1 MTYLAFIFV
10 TTMILL
16 GDIGNDHQAMTDM
29 CVPRLEQQI
38 ERGEIV
44 TKEDYKLQK
53 KSCKMDW
60 KAEKRANIQKSR
72 GGLEDKLS

>member
-1 MTYLAFIFV
+1 MTYLALAFV
-10 TTMILL
+10 TALMMI
-16 GDIGNDHQAMTDM
+16 GDFAKDQQEMRDNCIPQ
-29 CVPRLEQQI
+29 LEQQI

-72 GGLEDKLS
+72 GGLVDKLS

>member
-44 TKEDYKLQK
+44 TKED
-53 KSCKMDW
+53 
-60 KAEKRANIQKSR
+60 
-72 GGLEDKLS
+72 

>member
-1 MTYLAFIFV
+1 MTYLALAFV
-10 TTMILL
+10 TALMLIGDL
-16 GDIGNDHQAMTDM
+16 GHDHQAMTDM
-29 CVPRLEQQI
+29 CMPRLEQQI